1 MPEQKI
7 VGVVEQKRL
16 SDGHE
21 SGIRDEKQRLYFDLD
36 LWNEPDPILKE
47 RLYGLTH
54 SEGNHGETGKT
65 G

>member
-7 VGVVEQKRL
+7 VDVVEQKRL
-16 SDGHE
+16 SDGHK
-21 SGIRDEKQRLYFDLD
+21 SGIRDENSDCTLTSLCETR
-36 LWNEPDPILKE
+36 DPILKE

-54 SEGNHGETGKT
+54 SEGNHEEPGKA